1 MNTQEMIAI
10 KAQYQN
16 EIRRFSLPAKSTFET
31 LETNLK
37 NLFSLSGSPV
47 IKYTDDERDLCTIST
62 QREFDFALTLNQDLL
77 RVQIFTAEVPQIAPA
92 QPVAASPMCSGT
104 VDQPKDQQKKNCWL
118 EKIDNK
124 QAALVAKR
132 DCITSKLA
140 DETLNAER
148 RRVLNWKLEKIQEKI
163 NFFEARKRQI
173 AENPQEHW
181 KGGRGRGGHGP
192 QRFHPHGPHHE
203 HPHGPHHEHP
213 HGPHHEHPH
222 GFPPHG
228 PHPHHGPHHEEP
240 PKANEWMEKRQLML
254 NSKRDLIKTKL
265 ADEKIT
271 PERKEILNAKLLKFE
286 EKIYA
291 FETRKQHC
299 AQGGRGGRR
308 GCGRGAQAEFT
319 PK

>member
-1 MNTQEMIAI
+1 
-10 KAQYQN
+10 
-16 EIRRFSLPAKSTFET
+16 
-31 LETNLK
+31 
-37 NLFSLSGSPV
+37 V

-77 RVQIFTAEVPQIAPA
+77 RVQIFTAEVSVPQIASA

-104 VDQPKDQQKKNCWL
+104 DQPKDQQKNCWL

-124 QAALVAKR
+124 HAALVAKR
-132 DCITSKLA
+132 DFITSKLA
-140 DETLNAER
+140 DETLNAEK

-163 NFFEARKRQI
+163 IFFEARKRQI

-213 HGPHHEHPH
+213 HG
-222 GFPPHG
+222 FPPHG
-228 PHPHHGPHHEEP
+228 PHGHSHHGPHHEEP
-240 PKANEWMEKRQLML
+240 HFQPKANEWMEKRQLMF
-254 NSKRDLIKTKL
+254 NSKRDTIKAKL

-271 PERKEILNAKLLKFE
+271 PERKEFLSAKLLKVE
-286 EKIYA
+286 EKINA

-299 AQGGRGGRR
+299 AQGGRGGGRR